1 MGNVGVERVV
11 WSQFVLIPC
20 VSVYKDTPPP
30 LIGTKTEI
38 PQPFHTVCRHFEKDF
53 TSQKQKNVLR
63 DGVKKVGIFWNIS

>member
-38 PQPFHTVCRHFEKDF
+38 P
-53 TSQKQKNVLR
+53 
-63 DGVKKVGIFWNIS
+63 